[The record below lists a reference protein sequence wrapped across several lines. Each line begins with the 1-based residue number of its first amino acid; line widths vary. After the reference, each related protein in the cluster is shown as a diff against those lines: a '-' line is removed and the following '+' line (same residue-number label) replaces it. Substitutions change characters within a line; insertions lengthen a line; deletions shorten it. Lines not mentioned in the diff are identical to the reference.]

1 MRLDRALAARGLARS
16 RTQAQALIAA
26 GHILVDGTVARR
38 ASQDVLDGSRL
49 EVADAADSYVSRGAY
64 KLAGALD
71 AFAPR
76 GLAVAGRSCL
86 DAGASTGGFT
96 QVLLERGAAAVLA
109 LDVGH
114 GQLADAIAADP
125 RVTSREGV
133 NVRYLDPPGPGGR
146 ADLVVGDLSF
156 ISLTHVVAP
165 LAAWLADDGDMLLM
179 VKPQFEVGAGRL
191 GRGGVVRDP
200 GAMADAVAT
209 VAGAMRDAGLSVLG
223 ISRSVV
229 SGPGG
234 TVEFFVW
241 GRRTWQA
248 GTGTPALVGEDLE
261 RAIDREVKGHA

>member
-1 MRLDRALAARGLARS
+1 LARS
-16 RTQAQALIAA
+16 RTHAQSLISA
-26 GHILVDGTVARR
+26 GHVLVDGAVVRR
-38 ASQDVLDGSRL
+38 ASRD
-49 EVADAADSYVSRGAY
+49 VADATPLAVADGADPYVSRGAY

-71 AFAPR
+71 AFAAG
-76 GLAVAGRSCL
+76 GLSVDGRACL

-96 QVLLERGAAAVLA
+96 QVLLERGATNVLA

-114 GQLADAIAADP
+114 DQLAEPVASDP
-125 RVTSREGV
+125 RVVSREGV
-133 NVRYLDPPGPGGR
+133 NVRHLDPPEPGR
-146 ADLVVGDLSF
+146 EVDVVVADLSF
-156 ISLTHVVAP
+156 ISLLHVVAP

-200 GAMADAVAT
+200 RAMADAVSS
-209 VAGAMRDAGLSVLG
+209 VARGMADEGLGIAG

-229 SGPGG
+229 SGPRG

-248 GTGTPALVGEDLE
+248 GTGTRPLGDADLA
-261 RAIDREVKGHA
+261 RAIEREVKGSA